1 MKRRIALC
9 LALLCCVFFSGCLFD
24 EYSSSERKDLIKSGE
39 KIFMDYLE
47 KKDPK
52 AKITEMQ
59 EISYLGSNHQFQLT
73 EFAEGKYKSGSD
85 EFSFAVNTKTK
96 EIYTSERQKEFA
108 EKMAKHVNE
117 RLNLQW
123 TAVKASVY
131 PSALLPLTPR
141 DPKKHPPLEEH
152 PVTLRG
158 MLPADIPDMDAYVKT
173 ALENK
178 SLELSLHFLFTGKP
192 LLANHITIAAAD
204 KFSNN
209 VYIELQRYPDS
220 LKSTLEKVA
229 SAGNA
234 PGLDWPV
241 NEYACLAEETVIL
254 NKNEN
259 AAECAYQK
267 WDDYIYK
274 GNVPLTLHYPAYAQH
289 SVKAKDGTVT
299 KEENTVAAGKDLRV
313 TETGSS
319 YEFLT
324 SDNRELHFY
333 VFTDNLSAVEN
344 VKEIAERNRKF
355 HDAAFNESRWQ
366 PILNRWAVG
375 RRMKKLNQIQAMQ
388 QQDLIIVGKAAIDEL
403 QPKKKTEEK
412 K

>member
-1 MKRRIALC
+1 MKRFFTFC
-9 LALLCCVFFSGCLFD
+9 LTLLCCVFFSGCLFD

-39 KIFMDYLE
+39 KIFMDYLA

-52 AKITEMQ
+52 AKITEMK
-59 EISYLGSNHQFQLT
+59 EITFLGSNHQFQLT
-73 EFAEGKYKSGSD
+73 EFAEGKYKSGSN
-85 EFSFAVNTKTK
+85 EFIFAVNTKTK
-96 EIYTSERQKEFA
+96 EIYSSERQKEFA
-108 EKMAKHVNE
+108 EKMAKHINKK
-117 RLNLQW
+117 LNLQW

-131 PSALLPLTPR
+131 PSALLPLTPL
-141 DPKKHPPLEEH
+141 DPKKHPLEEH

-178 SLELSLHFLFTGKP
+178 SLALSLHFLFTGKP
-192 LLANHITIAAAD
+192 LQAHHITVAAAD
-204 KFSNN
+204 TFSNN

-220 LKSTLEKVA
+220 LKNTLEQVA
-229 SAGNA
+229 NGINA
-234 PGLDWPV
+234 PGLNWPV
-241 NEYACLAEETVIL
+241 NGYACLAEETVIL
-254 NKNEN
+254 NKNQN
-259 AAECAYQK
+259 AAECTYQK
-267 WDDYIYK
+267 WDDYFYK

-299 KEENTVAAGKDLRV
+299 KEENTVTAGKDLRV

-324 SDNRELHFY
+324 RDNRELHFY

-344 VKEIAERNRKF
+344 IKEIAERNRKF

-375 RRMKKLNQIQAMQ
+375 QRMKKQNQIQAMQ
-388 QQDLIIVGKAAIDEL
+388 QQDLIIVGKAAIDKL
-403 QPKKKTEEK
+403 QPKQKTEEK